1 MKIVE
6 GYVLRRLIDEWVVV
20 PIGKGQN
27 LFGQPDM
34 TFLTESSAMLWKK
47 LEQGADESTLINILC
62 EHYEIDKETAA
73 TDVIGFLAVLKD
85 KHLLIE
91 D

>member
-1 MKIVE
+1 MKIVG
-6 GYVLRRLIDEWVVV
+6 GYVLRHLIDEWVVV
-20 PIGKGQN
+20 PVGKGQKIFSTTGIIH
-27 LFGQPDM
+27 LS
-34 TFLTESSAMLWKK
+34 ESSAMLWKK

-73 TDVIGFLAVLKD
+73 ADVIEFLAALKD